1 MLRSCQMNPECP
13 VPQHDVIPP
22 NAVSSSALLT
32 WLTVRPSNPGL
43 PLPVQSQHMNNK
55 VSASANKCGSVFWSQ
70 KA

>member
-13 VPQHDVIPP
+13 VPQNVNSP

-32 WLTVRPSNPGL
+32 WLAVRPSKPGL
-43 PLPVQSQHMNNK
+43 PLPVQSRHMNDK
-55 VSASANKCGSVFWSQ
+55 VSDPANKCGTVFWSH